1 MRKRLRFLIPAILL
15 LVWLWQGTSM
25 LKILDPARSA
35 NRDLERAEAELR
47 KLNPEADAFLAKVQ
61 DARDRTALGASLRAA
76 EMEYGADSALRSYA
90 KGFGQEGGPAYY
102 RLLRLA
108 ADVGMAPSEADRE
121 AVLYAHGTTVQHLML
136 EESGRSADDYL
147 RQLESAAEDQSL
159 WPIVRDD
166 PVALLLWPQLKDDE
180 ALWQFYRDERD
191 WLGEVLAAAAPTSD
205 PDALAVDPGAFFA
218 DLVGTA
224 CRFHPMVKQ
233 AVVEDGFGIV
243 ALPLFDAYGEVLR
256 ETSRLGVPVGEALEI
271 VFANQDQF
279 AVADTQAAAALAD
292 RLVHLKKN
300 KPLVW
305 EMARREP
312 LVLRLDAA
320 VPNLSEPLLKK
331 FAGNDVAGFLFT
343 GYEDAI
349 MPAAAA
355 LDRFGDLGFYIL
367 NRYQDDPRAH
377 ALLADPEIGVRMVP
391 FLAQFQDRGF
401 EKLDDD
407 KKWLDRY
414 FDAEGNA
421 KDQGW
426 IDAIPIA
433 GAPVN
438 VMSHWMKGEPV
449 SWGELGWA
457 AVDVADG
464 MLLVA
469 SFGASAPVTAAKQ
482 TAKTGGRAIVKAT
495 VREGAREA
503 ATKSVAKVATRVVAR
518 DSMLKTFVRR
528 GGVWAVELAGGTKA
542 VLKVGR
548 VTVGKVG
555 ATMRDAARRL
565 GTTWASTP
573 ARFRKWAYRG
583 MLAVGL
589 YVTLKER
596 TIPGLPAAAAAMGA
610 FAGEFA
616 RSAAEAA
623 GTFLANALR
632 ETLDIS
638 SSPMARAVY
647 LGTAVVLA
655 ILAVWMFF
663 YSKPGRLKRIA

>member
-1 MRKRLRFLIPAILL
+1 
-15 LVWLWQGTSM
+15 M

-35 NRDLERAEAELR
+35 NRDLEEAETELR
-47 KLNPEADAFLAKVQ
+47 KLNPEADAFLATVQ

-76 EMEYGADSALRSYA
+76 EREYGKDSALRSYA
-90 KGFGQEGGPAYY
+90 EGFDREGGPAYF

-108 ADVGMAPSEADRE
+108 ADVGMAPSETDRE
-121 AVLYAHGTTVQHLML
+121 AILYAHGTTLQHLML

-147 RQLESAAEDQSL
+147 TQLEVAAGDPAL
-159 WPIVRDD
+159 WSIVRDD
-166 PVALLLWPQLKDDE
+166 PVALLLWPSLKDDE
-180 ALWQFYRDERD
+180 ALWQFYRDERE
-191 WLGEVLAAAAPTSD
+191 WLGEVLAAAAPAPASGE
-205 PDALAVDPGAFFA
+205 VEVKPGVFFA
-218 DLVGTA
+218 ELVGTA
-224 CRFHPMVKQ
+224 QRFHPMVKQ
-233 AVVEDGFGIV
+233 AVVEDGFGMV

-256 ETSRLGVPVGEALEI
+256 ETSRLGVPVSEALEI

-279 AVADTQAAAALAD
+279 ATVDTRTAAAMAD

-300 KPLVW
+300 KPFVW
-305 EMARREP
+305 EAARHEP

-320 VPNLSEPLLKK
+320 VPNLSEKLLKK

-343 GYEDAI
+343 SYEDAI
-349 MPAAAA
+349 APAATA

-377 ALLADPEIGVRMVP
+377 ALLLDPEIGARAVP
-391 FLAQFQDRGF
+391 FLARFQDEGF
-401 EKLDDD
+401 EKLDDS

-414 FDAEGNA
+414 FDAEGKA

-426 IDAIPIA
+426 IEAVPIA

-438 VMSHWMKGEPV
+438 VIGHWLKGEPV

-464 MLLVA
+464 VLLVA

-482 TAKTGGRAIVKAT
+482 TAKTGGRALVKAT
-495 VREGAREA
+495 VREGARGA
-503 ATKSVAKVATRVVAR
+503 ATKSMAKAATRAVAR
-518 DSMLKTFVRR
+518 DSMLKAFVRR
-528 GGVWAVELAGGTKA
+528 GGLWAVELAGGAKA
-542 VLKVGR
+542 MLKVGR

-555 ATMRDAARRL
+555 ATVRDAARRL
-565 GTTWASTP
+565 GSTWASTP

-583 MLAVGL
+583 MLGVGL

-596 TIPGLPAAAAAMGA
+596 TIPGLPAAAEAMGA
-610 FAGEFA
+610 FAGQFA

-623 GTFLANALR
+623 GAFLASALR
-632 ETLDIS
+632 EMLGIS

-647 LGTAVVLA
+647 LGTSVVLA
-655 ILAVWMFF
+655 LLAAWMFF
-663 YSKPGRLKRIA
+663 FYKPARLKRIA